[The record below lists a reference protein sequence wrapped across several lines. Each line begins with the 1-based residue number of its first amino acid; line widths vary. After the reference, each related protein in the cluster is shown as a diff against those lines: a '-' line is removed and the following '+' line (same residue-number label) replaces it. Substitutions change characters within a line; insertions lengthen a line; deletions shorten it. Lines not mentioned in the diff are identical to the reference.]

1 QMSMYER
8 WAAKAP
14 IKTDPTVW
22 QDDKTLKETKLEL
35 AGPQYRVWAQH
46 LRRSGAMPIE
56 FILPRLEIV
65 CQNVLPPSMQAAEE
79 RYIRDPEKA
88 RQLSQMTWGYYFHLG
103 GGLS

>member
-1 QMSMYER
+1 MAVGANWVFQRRYRGISRQQEEIQMSMYER

-79 RYIRDPEKA
+79 RYIR
-88 RQLSQMTWGYYFHLG
+88 
-103 GGLS
+103 